1 MDSTRQQ
8 KFSRLI
14 QKELGDLFQRD
25 GKSFYGQNF
34 VTITNVR
41 VTPDL
46 SIARVHVSIFKAAK
60 PQDVMDMI
68 NKNSHKIRLKLGK
81 RIHNQARIIPA
92 LQFFLDDS
100 LDYVDKMEDVFKKIV
115 IPPAP
120 DKD

>member
-46 SIARVHVSIFKAAK
+46 SIARVHVSIFKASK
-60 PQDVMDMI
+60 PLDVMDMI
-68 NKNSHKIRLKLGK
+68 NKNSHEIRLKLGK
-81 RIHNQARIIPA
+81 RIHNQARIIPS

-115 IPPAP
+115 IPPTP